1 MPIGPAHNVQQPA
14 QPALPHVVP
23 QAQKVTP
30 VEPSKRVTK
39 AKDTKR
45 TGREPEDKHRREG
58 ERGGLF
64 DVEA

>member
-23 QAQKVTP
+23 QSQKVTP
-30 VEPSKRVTK
+30 VEPSRRVTRSK
-39 AKDTKR
+39 ESER
-45 TGREPEDKHRREG
+45 TRRETEEKQRREG
-58 ERGGLF
+58 ERGGIF